1 MKLFELLKKKKLT
14 YENDPNDLPTSKKE
28 FQNLN
33 YLKTQIQALESIVSG
48 VKFVKELEYQK
59 AKECFD
65 FAIEN
70 GMEKPIAYKYRGI
83 CFQQDDFN
91 YEALNDFNKSILLD
105 PDDWETYYYRKASL
119 DNLKKYE
126 EEVFDLNKVI
136 DLLQQQ
142 KDLDDEKSKILS
154 SCQINLKGVIELAE
168 INKQWVN
175 LQNEWENKLKEV
187 RENAGK
193 RKIERNK
200 DSGN

>member
-1 MKLFELLKKKKLT
+1 
-14 YENDPNDLPTSKKE
+14 
-28 FQNLN
+28 
-33 YLKTQIQALESIVSG
+33 
-48 VKFVKELEYQK
+48 
-59 AKECFD
+59 
-65 FAIEN
+65 
-70 GMEKPIAYKYRGI
+70 MEKPIAYKYRGI
-83 CFQQDDFN
+83 CFQQDNFN

-126 EEVFDLNKVI
+126 EEIFDLKKII

-142 KDLDDEKSKILS
+142 KDLDDEKRKILS
-154 SCQINLKGVIELAE
+154 SCQTNLKGVIELAE

-187 RENAGK
+187 RENAEK
-193 RKIERNK
+193 RKIERKK